1 MGGRTIVFALP
12 LVGALVAAC
21 SDHATND
28 APTAPSLATAP
39 ASPTCDFNVVKKD
52 VAAAW
57 PNNAGAITKE
67 VNSDVSAL
75 LTTMSQNRSDSTIAT
90 GTGLQILDTLAHSA
104 ARKDPGFTPAAGSKL
119 ILDLLLCMDVGP
131 ATAIPASFVSA
142 LGDSGAFGVRGR
154 SETDADPLVSHDGA
168 WAVRPVGGTPWA
180 QLENGGP
187 TRPALSAAV
196 RQNFLVFGRPGNAN
210 GFTADVQLNL
220 PPYPSTVFEWGTV
233 PTLTF
238 VMPATTSAPAGPG
251 IEIDQC
257 DIGAAGAPYQPGFFQ
272 HNGVASS
279 NQEILTSFAVSCPTS
294 PTARARLQ
302 PTASLAEQL
311 WKLVTPEPA
320 YAAFFFGGGS
330 GTRGT
335 ALSPWGVVN
344 PGNVN
349 LVFNQVVD
357 KANNQVGVPLFDTQH
372 QLLTL
377 RVFSNAQSGGTFVTP
392 FKQSAI
398 FTWIEATNNQGVNVV
413 ACKNWA
419 YTDANGVATFTNAF
433 LNKSGG
439 YTLRFRTAGTQVST
453 SAGDTPLA
461 VAPGTQPFSEL
472 LNVKNGT
479 FDPAGCTGNNVYTGN
494 GQPPFPVPAPGQLS
508 P

>member
-1 MGGRTIVFALP
+1 MRGRTLVYALSV
-12 LVGALVAAC
+12 VGPLVAAC
-21 SDHATND
+21 SDRAPDD
-28 APTAPSLATAP
+28 APTAPSLTAAP
-39 ASPTCDFNVVKKD
+39 ATTTTCDFNVLKKD

-57 PNNAGAITKE
+57 PNSAGPITRA
-67 VNSDVSAL
+67 VNSAVSSL

-90 GTGLQILDTLAHSA
+90 RNGFQILDTLAHSA

-119 ILDLLLCMDVGP
+119 ALDLLLCMDVGP
-131 ATAIPASFVSA
+131 ASAIPASFVSA

-154 SETDADPLVSHDGA
+154 SATDADPLVSHDGA

-187 TRPALSAAV
+187 ARPALSAAV
-196 RQNFLVFGRPGNAN
+196 RQNFLVFGRPGDAN
-210 GFTADVQLNL
+210 GFTADIQLNL
-220 PPYPSTVFEWGTV
+220 PPYPSTVFDWATV
-233 PTLTF
+233 PVLTF
-238 VMPATTSAPAGPG
+238 VTPATTSAPAGPG

-257 DIGAAGAPYQPGFFQ
+257 DIGTPGFQAGFFQ
-272 HNGVASS
+272 HNSVASS
-279 NQEILTSFAVSCPTS
+279 NQEILTSFAVSCLTA
-294 PTARARLQ
+294 PTARARLE
-302 PTASLAEQL
+302 PKASLAARL

-349 LVFNQVVD
+349 LTFNQVVD
-357 KANNQVGVPLFDTQH
+357 KGNNRVGVPLFDS
-372 QLLTL
+372 LGNALSV

-392 FKQSAI
+392 FKQGAI
-398 FTWIEATNNQGVNVV
+398 FTWIEATNNQGAKVV
-413 ACKNWA
+413 VCKNWA

-433 LNKSGG
+433 LNKAGG

-461 VAPGTQPFSEL
+461 IAAGTQPFSAL
-472 LNVKNGT
+472 FNVKNGS
-479 FDPAGCTGNNVYTGN
+479 FDATGCTGNNVYTGD
-494 GQPPFPVPAPGQLS
+494 GQPPFPVPAPGQFS